1 MPSVEFRPFAEDD
14 FESLSGIYG
23 RLWCDTGEEDERRL
37 FGAVAV
43 ATYLSI
49 SPHSI
54 VAEHDGR
61 AVGCTL
67 GRMAGEATPSQWRWH
82 RDLLISAADAF
93 SPELTKRMHDQ
104 LLVNRRELE
113 VAATY
118 LQRDDDCASAE
129 LNLLMVD
136 PDAKGLGIGGRL
148 FDLMR
153 RELSEEGAEGFFLMT
168 DDECDF
174 TFYDHKGLSRL
185 ESYGSRTVPS
195 AEGKGREVELPGIYV
210 YGQRLPAGEASTL

>member
-23 RLWCDTGEEDERRL
+23 RLWCDAGEEDERRL

-61 AVGCTL
+61 AIGCAL

-82 RDLLISAADAF
+82 RDLLISAAKVF
-93 SPELTKRMHDQ
+93 EPKLSKKMRDQ
-104 LLVNRRELE
+104 LLVDRRELE
-113 VAATY
+113 VAAEY
-118 LQRDDDCASAE
+118 LERSEAYASSE

-136 PDAKGLGIGGRL
+136 PDIKGLGIGGRL

-153 RELSEEGAEGFFLMT
+153 RELSAEGAKGFFLMT

-185 ESYGSRTVPS
+185 ESYGSQTVPG
-195 AEGKGREVELPGIYV
+195 AGGKGREVELPGIYI
-210 YGQRLPAGEASTL
+210 YGQEFR

>member
-43 ATYLSI
+43 TTYLSI

-61 AVGCTL
+61 AIGCAL
-67 GRMAGEATPSQWRWH
+67 GRMAGESTPSQWRWH
-82 RDLLISAADAF
+82 RDLLISAAKVIEPKL
-93 SPELTKRMHDQ
+93 SKRMRDQ
-104 LLVNRRELE
+104 LLVDRRELE
-113 VAATY
+113 VAAEY
-118 LQRDDDCASAE
+118 LERSEAYASSE

-136 PDAKGLGIGGRL
+136 PDIKGLGIGGRL

-153 RELSEEGAEGFFLMT
+153 RELSAEGAKGFFLMT

-195 AEGKGREVELPGIYV
+195 AGGKGREVELPGIYI
-210 YGQRLPAGEASTL
+210 YGQEFR

>member
-61 AVGCTL
+61 AIGCAL

-82 RDLLISAADAF
+82 RDLLISAAEVF
-93 SPELTKRMHDQ
+93 ESKLSKRMRDQ
-104 LLVNRRELE
+104 LLVDRRELE
-113 VAATY
+113 VAAEY
-118 LQRDDDCASAE
+118 LERSEAYASSE

-136 PDAKGLGIGGRL
+136 PDIKGLGIGGRL

-153 RELSEEGAEGFFLMT
+153 RELSAEGAKGFFLMT

-185 ESYGSRTVPS
+185 ESYGSRTVPG
-195 AEGKGREVELPGIYV
+195 AGGKGREVELPGIYI
-210 YGQRLPAGEASTL
+210 YGQEFR

>member
-1 MPSVEFRPFAEDD
+1 MPSLKFRPFADDD
-14 FESLSGIYG
+14 FESLSDIYG
-23 RLWCDTGEEDERRL
+23 RLWCDARREDEMRL

-49 SPHSI
+49 SPHSV

-61 AVGCTL
+61 AIGCAL
-67 GRMAGEATPSQWRWH
+67 GRVAGEASPSQWRWH
-82 RDLLISAADAF
+82 RNLLIKAARAF
-93 SPELTKRMHDQ
+93 YPELSRRMHDQ
-104 LLVNRRELE
+104 LLVDRRELD

-118 LQRDDDCASAE
+118 LQRDDDCTSAE

-136 PDAKGLGIGGRL
+136 PDAKGLGVGGRL

-153 RELSEEGAEGFFLMT
+153 RELDAEGADGFFLMT

-174 TFYDHKGLSRL
+174 AFYDHKGLSRL
-185 ESYGSRTVPS
+185 ASYESQTVPG
-195 AEGKGREVELPGIYV
+195 AEGEGREVKLPGIYI
-210 YGQRLPAGEASTL
+210 YGQTFRQER

>member
-1 MPSVEFRPFAEDD
+1 MSSVEFRPFEEDD
-14 FESLSGIYG
+14 FESLSIIYG
-23 RLWCDTGEEDERRL
+23 KLWCDVADEDERRL

-61 AVGCTL
+61 AVGCAL
-67 GRMAGEATPSQWRWH
+67 GRMAGEAAPSQWRWH
-82 RDLLISAADAF
+82 RDLLISAADTF
-93 SPELTKRMHDQ
+93 DPELTRRMRDQ
-104 LLVNRRELE
+104 LMVDRRELE
-113 VAATY
+113 VAAAY
-118 LQRDDDCASAE
+118 LQRDEDCASAE

-136 PDAKGLGIGGRL
+136 PSAKGLGIGGRL

-153 RELSEEGAEGFFLMT
+153 QELSAGGAEGFFLMT

-195 AEGKGREVELPGIYV
+195 AGGKGGEVKLPGIYI
-210 YGQRLPAGEASTL
+210 YGQMFQQER